1 MGLLSPNSFLQ
12 LHLDYNWLTIP
23 ISHPISEERA
33 MYDAFSADYDRFV
46 NWQERLSLELPFII
60 ERLRAVQARQVLDVA
75 TGTGMH
81 AIALAQCGFTACG
94 VDLSPGMIERARV
107 NARSAGVQVQFEL
120 AGFGTLA
127 HRFGERAF
135 DALLCLGN
143 SLPHLLTL
151 SELSSALADF
161 AACLRRDGLLIIQN
175 RNFDAVMA
183 RHDRWMEPQAHTE
196 GDTRWLFQRFYD
208 FDPDGL
214 ITFNLVT
221 LKQVGQGDWIQSITT
236 SRLMPMLKDDLT
248 TRLEMAGFIDIKTFG
263 NMAGATFDP
272 QASLNL
278 VIQAKLA

>member
-1 MGLLSPNSFLQ
+1 
-12 LHLDYNWLTIP
+12 
-23 ISHPISEERA
+23 
-33 MYDAFSADYDRFV
+33 MYDAFSADYDRFI

-60 ERLRAVQARQVLDVA
+60 EKLRAVEARRVLDVA

-94 VDLSPGMIERARV
+94 VDLSQGMIERARI
-107 NARSAGVQVQFEL
+107 NASSAGVQVRFEV

-127 HRFGERAF
+127 HKFGEGAF

-143 SLPHLLTL
+143 SLPHLLTMA
-151 SELSSALADF
+151 ELSSTLADF
-161 AACLRRDGLLIIQN
+161 AACLRKDGLLIIQN
-175 RNFDAVMA
+175 RNFEAVMA
-183 RHDRWMEPQAHTE
+183 RHDRWMEPQAHRE

-221 LKQVGQGDWIQSITT
+221 LKQVGQGDWSQSISS
-236 SRLMPMLKDDLT
+236 SRLMPLFKDDLT
-248 TRLEMAGFIDIKTFG
+248 ASLDAAGFIDIKTFG
-263 NMAGATFDP
+263 NMTGAAFDP
-272 QASLNL
+272 AASPNL